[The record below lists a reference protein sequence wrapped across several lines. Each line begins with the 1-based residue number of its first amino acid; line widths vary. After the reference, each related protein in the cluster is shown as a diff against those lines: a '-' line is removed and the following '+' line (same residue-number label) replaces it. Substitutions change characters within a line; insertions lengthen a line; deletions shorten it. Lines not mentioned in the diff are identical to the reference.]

1 MFLVVHTDAG
11 KHLGNNYTPMLQEFS
26 DPMFTRLFLLS
37 EIDNFTAEEYE
48 QYVNSLEDMGDY
60 QNIINTA
67 VEEAVLRGLE
77 KGREEGRVEGRA
89 EGRALG
95 REEGRAEGLAEGL
108 AEGEAAARLED
119 AHRFKELGVAVDIIS
134 QATGLSVET
143 IEGL

>member
-1 MFLVVHTDAG
+1 
-11 KHLGNNYTPMLQEFS
+11 
-26 DPMFTRLFLLS
+26 
-37 EIDNFTAEEYE
+37 
-48 QYVNSLEDMGDY
+48 MGDY
-60 QNIINTA
+60 TNIINTA
-67 VEEAVLRGLE
+67 AEEAEIRGRTI
-77 KGREEGRVEGRA
+77 GREEGLAEGRA

-119 AHRFKELGVAVDIIS
+119 ARRFKELGVAVDIIS